1 MRGIRRGATI
11 AAATAVAALTAATA
25 LAGPGS
31 TVSKSTTLSGNGPA
45 TRGATCP
52 VGTRATGAGFSIVE
66 AFNPQTNNGT
76 RSMIQSMART
86 GVRSFSATAS
96 MQQANQP
103 STPFRSYVRCI
114 RSTEGPVAYSFGDAT
129 VNPGTIQV
137 ADASCPQ
144 NEKAIGGGF
153 RATPPFAPP
162 PGGKAIPF
170 ILESRRVGSQVW
182 RTTLMNPQPLSQGPV
197 QFRFWALCEEDG
209 NGATRVR
216 KKTVTIGPD
225 RRRDIGARCPRNWHT
240 ASGGFRLGPIANTDV
255 LFGFVDRSRPQGSR
269 TWRVGAWTLGNP
281 VEPEGGTLTV
291 YAYCKRN

>member
-52 VGTRATGAGFSIVE
+52 VGTRATGAGFSIVG

-86 GVRSFSATAS
+86 GIRSFSATAA
-96 MQQANQP
+96 MQPANQP
-103 STPFRSYVRCI
+103 STAFRSYRPLHQSRPRVRSPTLSATP
-114 RSTEGPVAYSFGDAT
+114 RSTREPSRSRTRRSPAGREGDRWRLPRHS
-129 VNPGTIQV
+129 
-137 ADASCPQ
+137 
-144 NEKAIGGGF
+144 
-153 RATPPFAPP
+153 PFAPP

-182 RTTLMNPQPLSQGPV
+182 RTTLMNPQPSVTGPGAT
-197 QFRFWALCEEDG
+197 FRFWAMCERGRQRRHEGPQEDG
-209 NGATRVR
+209 HDRARPPPRHRCQVPAELAYGIGRVPAR
-216 KKTVTIGPD
+216 PD
-225 RRRDIGARCPRNWHT
+225 RQTPTCSSDSSTAPARRAHEPGGPAR
-240 ASGGFRLGPIANTDV
+240 GPWE
-255 LFGFVDRSRPQGSR
+255 RPSRAR
-269 TWRVGAWTLGNP
+269 AAR
-281 VEPEGGTLTV
+281 
-291 YAYCKRN
+291 